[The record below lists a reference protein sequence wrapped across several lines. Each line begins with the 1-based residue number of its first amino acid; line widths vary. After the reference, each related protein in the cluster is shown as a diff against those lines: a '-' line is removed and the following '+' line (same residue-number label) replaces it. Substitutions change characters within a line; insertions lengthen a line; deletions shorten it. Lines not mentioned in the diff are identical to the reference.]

1 MTKSRPNDHYQFIP
15 GWQPLSWQGLM
26 SSYPDDIDHFWL
38 VCLSGKQLSVLLSL
52 VNMVVPWYWLWQ
64 IDKTDTSSQSALKDF
79 KNNLERDLMAVL
91 SIDDLIKT
99 NLMLVAA
106 LTGES
111 INRDNPAAYLTG
123 TYDPTGIEPTLS
135 AGNTARHTDLSAIN
149 TTIGTVKTAVDTTN
163 SRLTTINTTIGTVKT
178 SIDTGNT
185 NQHTDI
191 TNLIAKLEEIKDVLE
206 AADPD
211 SLADEL
217 SDIATNLTAVA
228 TILGV

>member
-1 MTKSRPNDHYQFIP
+1 MSRPNNYYQFIP
-15 GWQPLSWQGLM
+15 GWQPMNFIGLNL
-26 SSYPDDIDHFWL
+26 SYPDDINRNWL
-38 VCLSGKQLSVLLSL
+38 AVLNSKDLSVLLSL

-64 IDKTDTSSQSALKDF
+64 IPKADLDNRQALLDYKAE
-79 KNNLERDLMAVL
+79 LEHKLMAVL